1 MMTDS
6 APAGYESHGSQQA
19 KRYTTSRP
27 RNRNRRRWDESDF
40 NSKRGEMHMTDRGSS
55 GCFSERFIYNICI
68 YARKICIY
76 GMESAVVS
84 QYMES

>member
-1 MMTDS
+1 
-6 APAGYESHGSQQA
+6 
-19 KRYTTSRP
+19 
-27 RNRNRRRWDESDF
+27 
-40 NSKRGEMHMTDRGSS
+40 MHMTDRGSS